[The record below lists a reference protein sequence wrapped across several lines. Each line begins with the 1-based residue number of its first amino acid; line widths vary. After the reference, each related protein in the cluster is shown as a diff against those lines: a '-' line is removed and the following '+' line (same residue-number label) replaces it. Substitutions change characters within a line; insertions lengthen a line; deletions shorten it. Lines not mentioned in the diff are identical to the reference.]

1 MSEQPPVFDRV
12 DERIEQEEKFTEE
25 QEKEFKEFFRDYYE
39 ELRFQT
45 RDIRLDKF
53 TAENFRTIGEE
64 DIELDRSD
72 TILYGRNSKGK
83 TSLVK
88 AILYNIAGLPEN
100 ASAFDMTNLVNKDK
114 SILSTTGYWTIDD
127 SPYTLERALRQG
139 GQGSSLSGDEKP
151 FLSQGH
157 TTEATISG
165 KFTDPSDVL
174 GRFGLQDLRQ
184 RGHEPYSVLSLF
196 FLMSEDFTRFLGG
209 KHSELMDLLF
219 GINITTVVS
228 AIENKIEEL
237 ELEDEENEAAQ
248 KLRQYENEQE
258 ELQADLE
265 RTQEELQ
272 NTLGELKEK
281 EDELENLKSA
291 LEGENKLEELRDQ
304 RNELRGRLADLK
316 TERSEVV
323 EDLASV
329 RRTIE
334 RYQDTELVSDMS
346 GIADELRNFMTIPD
360 RCPICT
366 NEVDTEQRKA
376 MLHDHDCPLCQKEM
390 PDDRYRTEVEYAQ
403 SEKATE
409 TDGTQYENS
418 LEELEQK
425 EQKLVGRKKKLNKQI
440 DNLDERIEELS
451 KDIQQSDLSDMADER
466 DDLQREIRSL
476 RDKAVELR
484 VEHDTLE
491 QQHTRVTYER
501 KANLHLLD
509 IAKEKDSRRQA
520 FRRLKAIIGEARQS
534 QRAKIKEKIG
544 DEMRGLFKHFTEGTL
559 RNAHSV
565 EFKSGGSY
573 HFEIVTSSDR
583 LDSSVADESTAE
595 INLHALLFHTAV
607 LKLLGQSINSL
618 PLRLFVIDSPFANE
632 VDERNAKD
640 IADFIAALPEVLPDY
655 QMILASAE
663 TADFDPSRY
672 TDAYRL
678 VEVE

>member
-291 LEGENKLEELRDQ
+291 LEGEN
-304 RNELRGRLADLK
+304 N
-316 TERSEVV
+316 
-323 EDLASV
+323 
-329 RRTIE
+329 
-334 RYQDTELVSDMS
+334 
-346 GIADELRNFMTIPD
+346 
-360 RCPICT
+360 
-366 NEVDTEQRKA
+366 
-376 MLHDHDCPLCQKEM
+376 
-390 PDDRYRTEVEYAQ
+390 
-403 SEKATE
+403 
-409 TDGTQYENS
+409 
-418 LEELEQK
+418 
-425 EQKLVGRKKKLNKQI
+425 
-440 DNLDERIEELS
+440 
-451 KDIQQSDLSDMADER
+451 
-466 DDLQREIRSL
+466 
-476 RDKAVELR
+476 
-484 VEHDTLE
+484 
-491 QQHTRVTYER
+491 
-501 KANLHLLD
+501 
-509 IAKEKDSRRQA
+509 
-520 FRRLKAIIGEARQS
+520 
-534 QRAKIKEKIG
+534 
-544 DEMRGLFKHFTEGTL
+544 
-559 RNAHSV
+559 
-565 EFKSGGSY
+565 
-573 HFEIVTSSDR
+573 
-583 LDSSVADESTAE
+583 
-595 INLHALLFHTAV
+595 
-607 LKLLGQSINSL
+607 
-618 PLRLFVIDSPFANE
+618 
-632 VDERNAKD
+632 
-640 IADFIAALPEVLPDY
+640 
-655 QMILASAE
+655 
-663 TADFDPSRY
+663 
-672 TDAYRL
+672 
-678 VEVE
+678 